1 MARLRDVAEWSEQSN
16 SHFFFFF
23 GFSAGEL
30 VMGSRNT
37 LLPAA
42 LCAWKRRHDGKAGT
56 LVVLGLCMGFMA
68 LASWEETNGCSKAYE
83 ERMGKMERTRIARAQ
98 QYLFPYHSIG
108 GRAWLVSSSIA
119 ELTNTPQRTARRKV
133 KFDVTLMQKFDT
145 LKKRKRKK
153 RGWEDEPK

>member
-68 LASWEETNGCSKAYE
+68 IASWEETNGCSKAYE
-83 ERMGKMERTRIARAQ
+83 ERMGEMGRTRIARAQ

-108 GRAWLVSSSIA
+108 GRVWLVSSSIA

-133 KFDVTLMQKFDT
+133 
-145 LKKRKRKK
+145 
-153 RGWEDEPK
+153 